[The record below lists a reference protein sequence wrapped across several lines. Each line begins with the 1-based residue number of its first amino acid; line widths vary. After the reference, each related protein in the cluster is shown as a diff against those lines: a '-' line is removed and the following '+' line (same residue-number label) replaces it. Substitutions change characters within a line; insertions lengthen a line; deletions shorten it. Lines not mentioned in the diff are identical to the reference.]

1 MAKIE
6 LKNVS
11 KAFGQLSIIDNLNL
25 NISDGEFVV
34 LVGASGCGKST
45 TLRMIAGLESVS
57 TGQIMIGEKDV
68 TDLGPGKRNCAMV
81 FQNYALYPHMTVAEN
96 IGFGLRLR
104 GMSKADCDGA
114 VRSAADTLGLS
125 QLLDRLPKALSG
137 GQRQRVAIGRAI
149 VRKPDVFLF
158 DEPLSNLDAK
168 LRIEMRTEIKEL
180 HRRLG
185 TTIVYVTH
193 DQVEA
198 MTMADRV
205 VVMNKGRIAQAASP
219 LTLYERPENMFVAG
233 FIGAP
238 SMNFIPCEYRTTEN
252 TADLIL
258 PDGNRISFTKKNSFP
273 YLSDGNK
280 VMLGLRP
287 ENITRGK
294 GKTVMQIRSIE
305 PLGSYTI
312 AIGKIGSHSVT
323 VELAAHDMAKSG
335 DLLPLNFDMKN
346 AHVFDQASGERLL
359 YAAD

>member
-6 LKNVS
+6 LKNIS
-11 KAFGQLSIIDNLNL
+11 KAFGPMSIIDNLNL
-25 NISDGEFVV
+25 EITDGEFVV

-45 TLRMIAGLESVS
+45 TLRMIAGLESV
-57 TGQIMIGEKDV
+57 TDGQIMIGDKDV

-104 GMSKADCDGA
+104 GMSKAKCDSA

-125 QLLDRLPKALSG
+125 PLLDRLPKALSG

-180 HRRLG
+180 HHRLG

-205 VVMNKGRIAQAASP
+205 VVMDKGKIAQAASP
-219 LTLYERPENMFVAG
+219 LILYEKPVNIFVAG

-238 SMNFIPCEYRTTEN
+238 SMNFIPCIFEN
-252 TADLIL
+252 SREKSSLL
-258 PDGNRISFTKKNSFP
+258 
-273 YLSDGNK
+273 LSDGTRLQLAQNVALDSSLQSGK
-280 VMLGLRP
+280 QFTLGLRP
-287 ENITRGK
+287 EDICRGT
-294 GKTVMQIRSIE
+294 GETLMNVRSVE
-305 PLGSYTI
+305 TLGSHTL
-312 AIGKIGSHSVT
+312 AIGQIAGAQAT
-323 VELAAHDMAKSG
+323 IELAAHDSVKPG
-335 DLLPLNFDMKN
+335 DQLPVEMNSFKVHLFEQKTGVRVGLN
-346 AHVFDQASGERLL
+346 
-359 YAAD
+359 